1 MNEKTNGNK
10 VSTRSHGTRCSTPS
24 QAKAQKSKHNI
35 TDSDHQDNESD
46 NESNSD
52 PVKIHQELKD
62 LILKTV
68 QSEIQCFSASLN
80 MAVDENKELKN
91 SISLLEKRLKLT
103 EGLLQQAQKKLM
115 MQNEKIIDLQT
126 RSMRENLVIQGIDED
141 DEETWSKTQEKV
153 VSFMKNDL
161 KINNANKSMVDR
173 AHRVGQKNARKPRN
187 VVVKLASSSSKDLIL
202 KNVGKLAGKTQ
213 FSVQEQFPP
222 EINERRRRLWP
233 IFKEAKEKKKQDRTY
248 KVNWSLDRLYVNG
261 KQHVAKDDFQHI
273 NPTEHLK

>member
-35 TDSDHQDNESD
+35 TDTDHQDNESD

-187 VVVKLASSSSKDLIL
+187 VVVKLASSSSKDLVL
-202 KNVGKLAGKTQ
+202 KNVGHLAGKTH

-248 KVNWSLDRLYVNG
+248 KVNWSLDRLYVNRW
-261 KQHVAKDDFQHI
+261 KAACCKR
-273 NPTEHLK
+273 